1 LEAPAMDKQFSLRCL
16 DDLDYHLE
24 APAMDK

>member
-1 LEAPAMDKQFSLRCL
+1 MDKQFSLRCL